1 MSKLLSNYIL
11 FNSIQRNYLTINSF
25 INIINNDFLKHIT
38 HLWFSQ
44 RNNFSINFINFTIKF
59 FLENQFILNVILIEL
74 IRTEQPLA
82 FLISCLWS
90 SWFILTK
97 VQNKCSDIWTWII
110 FVVFVISCEAVILVA
125 EAIKH
130 LVKYVKIVTY
140 KHNF

>member
-82 FLISCLWS
+82 LLISCLWS

-97 VQNKCSDIWTWII
+97 VQNKCSDIWTWLILCS
-110 FVVFVISCEAVILVA
+110 FCNFLWSC
-125 EAIKH
+125 
-130 LVKYVKIVTY
+130 
-140 KHNF
+140 NFSCGSNQRSS